1 MFVIKY
7 DKVSMIKLVQ
17 SIEKYPALYNTKKH
31 FSKDEVDSAWDKVAT
46 SVGEKDSLCRDRW
59 HSIKSCYIRHLK
71 YTALNS
77 KRRPYYLAEYL
88 DFMVPF
94 VSDRVK
100 KFLSLKQNELG
111 SLPSYLKDALPP
123 MHPMNSYLQQ
133 NMKHDEPEFK
143 TEVVEIEEVEEED
156 EEDVEEEEEEVVMEK
171 DWMTVGSE
179 NQQPSSSKVLSRKST
194 SNDTSSST
202 PKKIKLST
210 ESDEDINFFK
220 SLLPDVAR
228 MSSHQK
234 LKFKQE
240 ALSIIED
247 ILYAT
252 DEINITT

>member
-17 SIEKYPALYNTKKH
+17 SIEKHPALYNTKKH
-31 FSKDEVDSAWDKVAT
+31 FPKDEVDSAWDKVAIE
-46 SVGEKDSLCRDRW
+46 VGEKDSLCRDRW

-77 KRRPYYLAEYL
+77 KRRPYYLAEHL

-111 SLPSYLKDALPP
+111 NLPSYLKDALPP
-123 MHPMNSYLQQ
+123 MHPMSSFLKQ
-133 NMKHDEPEFK
+133 NMKHEEPEIK

-156 EEDVEEEEEEVVMEK
+156 EEDEEELEEEVTEQ
-171 DWMTVGSE
+171 DWMGVCSE

-194 SNDTSSST
+194 SNNTSSST
-202 PKKIKLST
+202 PKKIKLSN
-210 ESDEDINFFK
+210 ESNEDINFFK